1 MREIIVKLYKFK
13 IFKRIIPSIIKI
25 ICKFLIK
32 PYVIIDHNNFKLKL
46 NLNNP
51 IDREIFLKKKYEEKN
66 IFFLQQLLEKN
77 STDYFFDIGAHMGF
91 YTTSMASIFP
101 NLLIASFEPIKNNY
115 NQLESNI
122 KLNNLESKVKIYN
135 KILSNES
142 KKLKMWTPLKN
153 KTGGFAVYDEN
164 DSEIKKYNLNKIL
177 YEFAYSE
184 KLDDIYKLIN
194 KKLAFKIDAERHEK
208 FIIMGSRELL
218 TKNKVILQIEIF
230 EQLKEEIGSMLKKMN
245 FHFIKSN
252 GKDYF
257 YCNYKIIK

>member
-1 MREIIVKLYKFK
+1 M
-13 IFKRIIPSIIKI
+13 
-25 ICKFLIK
+25 
-32 PYVIIDHNNFKLKL
+32 
-46 NLNNP
+46 
-51 IDREIFLKKKYEEKN
+51 
-66 IFFLQQLLEKN
+66 
-77 STDYFFDIGAHMGF
+77 
-91 YTTSMASIFP
+91 
-101 NLLIASFEPIKNNY
+101 
-115 NQLESNI
+115 
-122 KLNNLESKVKIYN
+122 KIYN

-245 FHFIKSN
+245 FHFINLMEKITFTVIIRLLN
-252 GKDYF
+252 NIIIYF
-257 YCNYKIIK
+257 KYFNLSTA